1 MIRNT
6 TTTHLHYSKPIL
18 ELLISKQIQM
28 LIQYATKYQSAFNC
42 IPNKIINSG
51 TNVLFST
58 EKLPPAASVALAHVV
73 QLCPTNLLKR
83 VYM

>member
-1 MIRNT
+1 MIIKCT
-6 TTTHLHYSKPIL
+6 
-18 ELLISKQIQM
+18 
-28 LIQYATKYQSAFNC
+28 TKYQSAFHV

-51 TNVLFST
+51 SDVLFSA
-58 EKLPPAASVALAHVV
+58 EKLPPAVSVALAHVV